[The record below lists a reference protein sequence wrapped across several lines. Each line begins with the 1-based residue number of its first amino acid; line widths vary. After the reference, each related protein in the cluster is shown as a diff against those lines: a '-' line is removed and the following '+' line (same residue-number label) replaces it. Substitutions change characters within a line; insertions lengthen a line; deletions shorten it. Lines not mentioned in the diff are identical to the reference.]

1 MQTVLTSK
9 QLNGTLPFI
18 FKLSLTVK
26 NLIIILAALLSFIL
40 WFSATLQT
48 PEKLEK
54 VESTLQALSSRQ
66 NKLEGQ
72 LALINQDT
80 KTIKNFLINRSIKND
95 K

>member
-1 MQTVLTSK
+1 MQTVLISK
-9 QLNGTLPFI
+9 QANTPWPFI

-26 NLIIILAALLSFIL
+26 NLIIILTALLSFIL

-48 PEKLEK
+48 PKKLEK
-54 VESTLQALSSRQ
+54 VENTLQTLSSRQ

-72 LALINQDT
+72 LYLINQDT
-80 KTIKNFLINRSIKND
+80 KTIKNFLLNRSIKND